1 MFRVIKTAKAV
12 GVLVIVLYMCIR
24 GGVWLTCSIC

>member
-24 GGVWLTCSIC
+24 GGIAYM

>member
-12 GVLVIVLYMCIR
+12 GVLVIVLYMYIR
-24 GGVWLTCSIC
+24 GGMAYM

>member
-24 GGVWLTCSIC
+24 GGGMGSM